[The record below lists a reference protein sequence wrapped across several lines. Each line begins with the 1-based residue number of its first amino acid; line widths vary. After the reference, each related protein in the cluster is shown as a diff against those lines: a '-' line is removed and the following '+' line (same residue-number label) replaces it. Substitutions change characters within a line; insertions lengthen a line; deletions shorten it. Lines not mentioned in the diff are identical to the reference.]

1 MNSHQGTK
9 KDISLTNRNV
19 SKTGEKIF
27 EFPNKKY
34 FYHLKRKYLVADMI
48 PADWNVLGILTGEQV
63 NYKAG
68 PSGADIV
75 SPTIWDKNMYFII
88 IVLV

>member
-19 SKTGEKIF
+19 SNTGDKIF

-48 PADWNVLGILTGEQV
+48 LADWNVLGILTGEQV

-68 PSGADIV
+68 VPGAHIV
-75 SPTIWDKNMYFII
+75 ALKKYKYFIMM
-88 IVLV
+88 LQF